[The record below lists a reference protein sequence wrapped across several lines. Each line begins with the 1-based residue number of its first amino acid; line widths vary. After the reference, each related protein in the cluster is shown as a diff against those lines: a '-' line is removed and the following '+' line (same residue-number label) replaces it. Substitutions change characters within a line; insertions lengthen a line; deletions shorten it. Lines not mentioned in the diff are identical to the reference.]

1 MNNCLLE
8 FFADYP
14 DSAYRIGYVSVRQLG
29 LLVRTAGVDLTK
41 GASKNLNK
49 KDKAKRQH
57 ADPVLA
63 LLSWP
68 FLLCSRL
75 WVDAVGRSSNLQG
88 LSFPLYNVLTSALKM
103 KLSSLAYTPFSL
115 HCLELLCTLSEG
127 TSQFVPIGAYSFAL
141 VKTLSSHQERLAS
154 KKSSS
159 SKQAIVKPVDIDIC
173 VRIGPQQADILQV
186 AEQLLSRWVQILV
199 DHMGL
204 LARHPSFPEASFPL
218 ICHLRKTARV
228 CRSDTCRKE
237 MKALIQTAES
247 TAVQIRSKRSDL
259 DLDKLPT
266 GKLLF
271 YGEKETALSQ
281 YRRTILTS
289 RHQAFEKKI
298 ASEVQ
303 SAPLPSK
310 HAEISNETARTKKR
324 SLKSKSKSKT
334 LDGIKK
340 TSNKKQRTH

>member
-1 MNNCLLE
+1 
-8 FFADYP
+8 
-14 DSAYRIGYVSVRQLG
+14 
-29 LLVRTAGVDLTK
+29 
-41 GASKNLNK
+41 
-49 KDKAKRQH
+49 
-57 ADPVLA
+57 
-63 LLSWP
+63 
-68 FLLCSRL
+68 
-75 WVDAVGRSSNLQG
+75 
-88 LSFPLYNVLTSALKM
+88 
-103 KLSSLAYTPFSL
+103 
-115 HCLELLCTLSEG
+115 
-127 TSQFVPIGAYSFAL
+127 
-141 VKTLSSHQERLAS
+141 
-154 KKSSS
+154 
-159 SKQAIVKPVDIDIC
+159 VDIDIC

-186 AEQLLSRWVQILV
+186 AEQLLSRWVYILV

-218 ICHLRKTARV
+218 ICHLRKIVRL

-247 TAVQIRSKRSDL
+247 TAVQIRSKRSNL
-259 DLDKLPT
+259 DLDKLPP

-303 SAPLPSK
+303 SAPLPPK
-310 HAEISNETARTKKR
+310 HANEISNETARTKR

-334 LDGIKK
+334 LDGV
-340 TSNKKQRTH
+340 KKQATKSRGLSRVD